1 MVRRS
6 PDTLS
11 VRNIADRSILNRHPY
26 LQLATLELPKTIKE
40 SFPLIEA
47 FTLTFPL
54 ISEALRKLATYPITN
69 IVYDTED
76 EIVKKRWKEIIE
88 DVLCLPEKLCD
99 VNYNYLLYGN
109 TFLSVTIPREK
120 VAKCPLCKKR
130 FSLTS
135 DIVSLTSGKID
146 ISACPKCGRRLP
158 EVEIREKTKKDPY
171 QLNLLLW
178 NPKNIIIEYNPYTGQ
193 SEYWYQVP
201 PTEKDIYIGKKATKL
216 FKQQIL
222 ETPLKFLEAILQG
235 KLAHIRGEKI
245 LHMRS
250 PILSGWD
257 QAWGCPRL
265 LFVLKHMYY
274 LLLMLRAQEAIL
286 RDHLVP
292 LRVLHLPTVVQGMQG
307 IVDVTLQDARKK
319 LISEIEKWKQDP
331 NHIAIVPLPVTYSNF
346 SGQGKMLNVV
356 AEISEWSKQII
367 ASLGIPPEFIY
378 GQLTWSGSNVSL
390 RMLENDLLT
399 LRNYDVKILNFVVDQ
414 VRSYFPEFPPI
425 KLRLSEFKMADDA
438 TRREML
444 LQLASKEMIS
454 YSTLL
459 QDFNIDFKKE
469 IEKKIQENVML
480 SDLDISAM
488 LRQIKAQSEAQL
500 QKFIEERKLQKV
512 FSPAMTGQQPPTGS
526 PQSAQESQ
534 EEQIPAQETAPKE
547 EKEERKTLK
556 KVEKEQL
563 PEQKPPRR
571 GPESSQV

>member
-11 VRNIADRSILNRHPY
+11 NKSRQDATLFNRHPY
-26 LQLATLELPKTIKE
+26 LQLATLELPKTVKE

-54 ISEALRKLATYPITN
+54 ISEALRKLATYPVTN

-76 EIVKKRWKEIIE
+76 EAVKESWREIIE
-88 DVLCLPEKLCD
+88 DVLNLPEKLCD
-99 VNYNYLLYGN
+99 INYNYLLYGN
-109 TFLSVTIPREK
+109 TFLSLTIPREK
-120 VAKCPLCKKR
+120 VGKCPLCNKR
-130 FSLTS
+130 FPLKS
-135 DIVSLTSGKID
+135 DIVTFTAGRID
-146 ISACPKCGRRLP
+146 ISQCPKCGRRSF
-158 EVEIREKTKKDPY
+158 EVEITEKPKKDPH

-193 SEYWYQVP
+193 SEYWYQIP
-201 PTEKDIYIGKKATKL
+201 PQEKNIYLGKSSTPL

-235 KLAHIRGEKI
+235 KMAHIRRDKI

-250 PILSGWD
+250 PVLSGWD

-307 IVDVTLQDARKK
+307 IVDITLQDARKR

-331 NHIAIVPLPVTYSNF
+331 NHISIIPLPVTYSNF
-346 SGQGKMLNVV
+346 SGQGKMLNIT
-356 AEISEWSKQII
+356 AEITEWSRQII

-399 LRNYDVKILNFVVDQ
+399 LRNYDVKILNFIVDQ

-425 KLRLSEFKMADDA
+425 KLHLSEFKMADDA

-469 IEKKIQENVML
+469 IEKKIQENIML
-480 SDLDISAM
+480 AELDMSVM

-500 QKFIEERKLQKV
+500 QKFIEERKLQQSI
-512 FSPAMTGQQPPTGS
+512 SPAMAAGQQSVQAPP
-526 PQSAQESQ
+526 AQLEEEEPPKPQ
-534 EEQIPAQETAPKE
+534 EEKAPKE
-547 EKEERKTLK
+547 KEKAIKQM
-556 KVEKEQL
+556 EKEQL

-571 GPESSQV
+571 GPESSQI

>member
-11 VRNIADRSILNRHPY
+11 NKSRQDATLFNRHPY
-26 LQLATLELPKTIKE
+26 LQLATLELPKTVKE

-54 ISEALRKLATYPITN
+54 ISEALRKLATYPVTN

-76 EIVKKRWKEIIE
+76 EAVKESWREIIE
-88 DVLCLPEKLCD
+88 DVLNLPEKLCD
-99 VNYNYLLYGN
+99 INYNYLLYGN
-109 TFLSVTIPREK
+109 TFLSLTIPREK
-120 VAKCPLCKKR
+120 VGKCPLCNKR
-130 FSLTS
+130 FPLKS
-135 DIVSLTSGKID
+135 DIVTFTAGRID
-146 ISACPKCGRRLP
+146 ISQCPKCGRRSF
-158 EVEIREKTKKDPY
+158 EVEITEKPKKDPH

-193 SEYWYQVP
+193 SEYWYQIP
-201 PTEKDIYIGKKATKL
+201 PQEKNIYLGKSSTPL

-235 KLAHIRGEKI
+235 KMAHIRRDKI

-250 PILSGWD
+250 PVLSGWD

-307 IVDVTLQDARKK
+307 IVDITLQDARKR

-331 NHIAIVPLPVTYSNF
+331 NHISIIPLPVTYSNF
-346 SGQGKMLNVV
+346 SGQGKMLNIT
-356 AEISEWSKQII
+356 AEITEWCRQII

-399 LRNYDVKILNFVVDQ
+399 LRNYDVKILNFIVDQ

-425 KLRLSEFKMADDA
+425 KLHLSEFKMADDA

-469 IEKKIQENVML
+469 IEKKIQENIML
-480 SDLDISAM
+480 AELDMSVM

-500 QKFIEERKLQKV
+500 QKFIEERKLQQSI
-512 FSPAMTGQQPPTGS
+512 SPAMAAGQQSVQAPP
-526 PQSAQESQ
+526 AQLEEEEPPKPQ
-534 EEQIPAQETAPKE
+534 EEKAPKE
-547 EKEERKTLK
+547 KEKAIKQM
-556 KVEKEQL
+556 EKEQL

-571 GPESSQV
+571 GPESSQI